1 MGTNYFRLLTFL
13 QQAKKETLCKVFL
26 GISITA
32 LNFIQAMLI
41 AKGIVSVIQKS
52 TSVTIMTYFM
62 MITLIMIIKCYLIR
76 YQEGYAK
83 KMAAKIKGMIREKLL
98 DKLMMLGPA
107 YQNDKRSGNIQSLIT
122 DGVESFET
130 FLVYYIPHA
139 IVVFITV
146 SCAILYIIKLDKMVG
161 GIIIFMGILS
171 ILIPHLLMPAISK
184 IMIEYWQSYA
194 FLNAQYIDSMHGMS
208 TLKAFDAST
217 RIGKQLAMEARDFA
231 KESIKN
237 TGMSLADSAL
247 IIFFTMLG
255 TALPVLIGAFHMSNG
270 QLGYNELLIILFLS
284 GECMKP
290 FYELNTYW
298 HGSYLGFSVA
308 EELYQIFDEPLK
320 QKENT
325 NKLVI
330 SNKTPNIQLEDV
342 FFRYDET
349 GDYVLKNLN
358 MDMEFG
364 NVTAIVGESGSGK
377 STIVNLLL
385 RFFDVEAG
393 KIKLNSIDI
402 DKYAISYLRNQIA
415 VVFQDTYL
423 FYGTVKENLCMA
435 NPHAT
440 EKEIID
446 AAKAANAH
454 DFIMN
459 LSNGYETLVGERGT
473 TLSGG
478 QRQRISIARA
488 ILKNVPI
495 LILDEAT
502 SSVDMK
508 SEKLIQDALEK
519 LMKNKTTIVI
529 AHRLSTIEKADKIYV
544 LKDGK
549 VKGEG
554 KHKELLINNETY
566 QRLIHAQKNIG
577 EHI

>member
-1 MGTNYFRLLTFL
+1 
-13 QQAKKETLCKVFL
+13 
-26 GISITA
+26 
-32 LNFIQAMLI
+32 
-41 AKGIVSVIQKS
+41 
-52 TSVTIMTYFM
+52 
-62 MITLIMIIKCYLIR
+62 
-76 YQEGYAK
+76 
-83 KMAAKIKGMIREKLL
+83 
-98 DKLMMLGPA
+98 
-107 YQNDKRSGNIQSLIT
+107 
-122 DGVESFET
+122 
-130 FLVYYIPHA
+130 
-139 IVVFITV
+139 
-146 SCAILYIIKLDKMVG
+146 
-161 GIIIFMGILS
+161 
-171 ILIPHLLMPAISK
+171 
-184 IMIEYWQSYA
+184 
-194 FLNAQYIDSMHGMS
+194 
-208 TLKAFDAST
+208 
-217 RIGKQLAMEARDFA
+217 
-231 KESIKN
+231 
-237 TGMSLADSAL
+237 
-247 IIFFTMLG
+247 
-255 TALPVLIGAFHMSNG
+255 
-270 QLGYNELLIILFLS
+270 
-284 GECMKP
+284 MKP

>member
-1 MGTNYFRLLTFL
+1 MGGNYLRLVTFL
-13 QQAKKETLCKVFL
+13 KQAKKETLCKVFL
-26 GISITA
+26 GLSIIA
-32 LNFIQAMLI
+32 LNFMQAMLL
-41 AKGIVSVIQKS
+41 AKGISNVIERCSFMKM
-52 TSVTIMTYFM
+52 ITYLM
-62 MITLIMIIKCYLIR
+62 MIVLVIITKCYLIR

-98 DKLMMLGPA
+98 DKLMVLGPA
-107 YQNDKRSGNIQSLIT
+107 YQNKKRSGNIQSLIT

-130 FLVYYIPHA
+130 FLVYYIPHG
-139 IVVFITV
+139 IVVFIAI
-146 SCAILYIIKLDKMVG
+146 SCAITYMIQLDKIVG
-161 GIIIFMGILS
+161 VVIIFMGLLS
-171 ILIPHLLMPAISK
+171 ILIPHFLMPAISK
-184 IMIEYWQSYA
+184 IMIEYWKSYA
-194 FLNAQYIDSMHGMS
+194 FLNAQYIDSMQGMS

-217 RIGKQLAMEARDFA
+217 RIGKQLASDARDFA

-237 TGMSLADSAL
+237 TGMSLADSA
-247 IIFFTMLG
+247 IIVFFTMLG
-255 TALPVLIGAFHMSNG
+255 TALAVLIGAFHMSNG

-308 EELYQIFDEPLK
+308 EELYQILDEPLK
-320 QKENT
+320 QGDHTK
-325 NKLVI
+325 NKVVSSKNL
-330 SNKTPNIQLEDV
+330 NIKLDGV
-342 FFRYDET
+342 FFRYNEDS
-349 GDYVLKNLN
+349 GYVLKDVN
-358 MDMEFG
+358 MDMQPG
-364 NVTAIVGESGSGK
+364 SMTAIVGESGSGK

-385 RFFDVEAG
+385 RFFDTELG
-393 KIKLNSIDI
+393 EIKLDSIDI
-402 DKYAISYLRNQIA
+402 EEYDISYLRNQIA
-415 VVFQDTYL
+415 AVFQDTYL
-423 FYGTVKENLCMA
+423 FYGTVKENLRMA

-440 EKEIID
+440 EEEIID
-446 AAKAANAH
+446 AAKVANAH
-454 DFIMN
+454 DFIIN
-459 LSNGYETLVGERGT
+459 LPNAYETVVGERGA

-488 ILKNVPI
+488 ILKNAPI

-554 KHKELLINNETY
+554 THEELLCNCETY
-566 QRLIHAQKNIG
+566 QGLIRAQENIG
-577 EHI
+577 ENI